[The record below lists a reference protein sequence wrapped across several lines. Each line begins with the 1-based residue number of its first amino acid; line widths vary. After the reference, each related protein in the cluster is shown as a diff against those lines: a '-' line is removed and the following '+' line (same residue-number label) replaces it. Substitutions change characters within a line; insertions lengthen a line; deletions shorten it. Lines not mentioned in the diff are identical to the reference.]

1 MIAPTVMN
9 DGVANEI
16 LSGLGCVVH
25 VLQPGDDGGHMD
37 NWGEYIT
44 PVFKIY
50 KATTVAGD
58 RRTAIST
65 LQAAMAADKGDNVS
79 VFYRTQTGS
88 EAAIESPETGPETF
102 FEIAVAFSS
111 EANDVIE
118 LAKIPKAGDTG
129 LGFGAVLE
137 ALELGYR
144 AAREGWN
151 GKGMF
156 IYLVP
161 GSEFEVNR
169 APLLGIFDAG
179 RQIEFRPHLD
189 MFTADGQVVVWTI
202 SQSDALAKDWMI
214 LPRKFDQSV

>member
-1 MIAPTVMN
+1 MIVPTVMN
-9 DGVANEI
+9 DSVANEI
-16 LSGLGCVVH
+16 LGGLGCKIH
-25 VLQPGDDGGHMD
+25 ILQQGDVGGHMD

-44 PVFKIY
+44 PLFKIY
-50 KATTVAGD
+50 KAVTIAGD
-58 RRTAIST
+58 RRTAISK
-65 LQAAMAADKGDNVS
+65 LQAEMAADKADNVS

-88 EAAIESPETGPETF
+88 EAAIESPDTGPETY

-111 EANDVIE
+111 EANDVAE
-118 LAKIPKAGDTG
+118 LAKQPKAGDTG
-129 LGFGAVLE
+129 VSFGAVLE
-137 ALELGYR
+137 ALENGYR

-156 IYLVP
+156 VYLVP

-179 RQIEFRPHLD
+179 RQIEFRPHID

-202 SQSDALAKDWMI
+202 SQSDALAKDWVI
-214 LPRKFDQSV
+214 LPRKLEA

>member
-1 MIAPTVMN
+1 MIVPTALNGDV
-9 DGVANEI
+9 VQEI
-16 LSGLGCVVH
+16 LSNLGCVVH
-25 VLQPGDDGGHMD
+25 ILQQGDIGGHMD
-37 NWGEYIT
+37 NWGEHVI
-44 PVFKIY
+44 PSFKIY
-50 KATTVAGD
+50 KAQTVNGD
-58 RRTAIST
+58 RRTAISQ

-79 VFYRTQTGS
+79 VYYRADSGA
-88 EAAIESPETGPETF
+88 EAAIDSAATGPEIY

-111 EANDVIE
+111 EANDVAE
-118 LAKIPKAGDTG
+118 LAKKPKAGDTNV
-129 LGFGAVLE
+129 GFGAVLE
-137 ALELGYR
+137 ALDNGYR

-179 RQIEFRPHLD
+179 RQIEFRPHID

-202 SQSDALAKDWMI
+202 SQSDALAKDWTI
-214 LPRKFDQSV
+214 LPRKLEA